1 MKIVCAFSQLGMGK
15 DTVCDYL
22 AEVLNKRQKSGYW
35 DRAAFANPVKEV
47 YQNAFGVDRV
57 FIEKWKRTNDS
68 PPGMSMSVRKGL
80 QFIGD
85 GFREIKSNIWIEIAL
100 KEKDKQLIISD
111 GRYTSNEAKA
121 VDFLGGINVLLYR
134 PGYLNDDP
142 NQSEAQV
149 RPLLDWCLKN
159 IKTDGPI
166 KYDPDRT
173 DIPRHLEFF
182 DYYLVNNGTI
192 KQLYDKVENLLLPFV
207 ENKYA
212 NK

>member
-1 MKIVCAFSQLGMGK
+1 MKIVTLFSQLAMGK

-22 AEVLNKRQKSGYW
+22 ADQLNKRQKTGYW
-35 DRAAFANPVKEV
+35 DRTAFANAVKKV
-47 YQNAFGVDRV
+47 YQDAFGVDRK
-57 FIEKWKRTNDS
+57 FIEKWKRTNDC
-68 PPGMSMSVRKGL
+68 PPGMSMNVRKGL

-85 GFREIKSNIWIEIAL
+85 GFREIKSDIWIEIAL
-100 KEKDKQLIISD
+100 REKDKQLIISD

-149 RPLLDWCLKN
+149 RPLLDWCIKN
-159 IKTDGPI
+159 IKIDGPI

-182 DYYLVNNGTI
+182 DFYLVNDGTI
-192 KQLYDKVENLLLPFV
+192 AQLQDKINNLLVPFV
-207 ENKYA
+207 ENKYV
-212 NK
+212 